1 MNDKPDRMPNVPPF
15 VKFVASAVPMVFD
28 NSLSYYEALCALWKY
43 IQGMTDVINN
53 NATLEEEYIEKFNE
67 LKTFVDEYFDNLDVQ
82 EEINNKLDEMA
93 EDGTLQEIITTYIQ
107 SNVAWTFDTVADMQ
121 ASTNLVDGSFAQT
134 LGFNSLGDGGA
145 AIYKITD
152 TGTVDNLNTFAVGS
166 LYATAVNNGV
176 KKISLAQ
183 LEQVG
188 TGVYTLGKVR
198 VNSAVQLPRV
208 QNRGITIVNTTFELN
223 TPVLFPAY
231 DPESYFVLPN
241 FIGCTFTNAYSG
253 RVLIASGGDNIVA
266 SKITGCNF
274 INVDMASGNMY
285 LQDFNFAE
293 CYIQSYQAFLENNS
307 TVQARFVN
315 CSAESECKQIVK
327 TTRFAG
333 YFSGTYEGNE
343 ASNYY
348 FVEAKYGDITLQ
360 NAWIEGTKFLTLIG
374 GTTDLESSIINLNGS
389 NIVASQAEM
398 FHFDNASK
406 VNLFINGTRWSAYNA
421 SSRLT
426 NTLPSSFN
434 SIIGSF
440 ISSNAPT
447 YNYPIGGESIL
458 DKQYATE
465 EMVNNLENKRFIQQF
480 ILLSND
486 VISSGGYNLTLPVG
500 NYLMIWAKGAD
511 DVPASTDQI
520 VAIVSGS
527 DKNNSTLTNIIEIN
541 KGSGAYIGHTTF
553 TATKANA
560 TDTTYTLNILPDSG
574 YAHSGNISLIKIY

>member
-82 EEINNKLDEMA
+82 EEINNKLDQMA

-121 ASTNLVDGSFAQT
+121 AATNLVNGSFAQT
-134 LGFNSLGDGGA
+134 LGFNAIGDGGGSL
-145 AIYKITD
+145 YKITD
-152 TGTVDNLNTFAVGS
+152 TGVVDNLNTFAVGS
-166 LYATAVNNGV
+166 LYATAVNNGI
-176 KKISLAQ
+176 KKISLAE
-183 LEQVG
+183 LAQVNN
-188 TGVYTLGKVR
+188 GVFTLGEVT
-198 VNSAVQLPRV
+198 VDSAVQLPRQ
-208 QNRGITIVNTTFELN
+208 QNRGITIVGTKFNINTS
-223 TPVLFPAY
+223 VLFPSY
-231 DPESYFVLPN
+231 DASYFTLPN
-241 FIGCTFTNAYSG
+241 FIGCTFTNATDG
-253 RVLIASGGDNIVA
+253 RVLITSGSSNTVA

-274 INVDMASGNMY
+274 INVDMVSDGGY
-285 LQDFNFAE
+285 VQDFNFAE
-293 CYIQSYQAFLENNS
+293 CYIQSYDKFLESSS

-327 TTRFAG
+327 SNRLVG

-343 ASNYY
+343 SSNYY
-348 FVEAKYGDITLQ
+348 FVDVKYGDITLD
-360 NAWIEGTKFLTLIG
+360 NAWLEGTKFLTLSG
-374 GTTDLESSIINLNGS
+374 GTAASENTVINLNGS

-398 FHFDNASK
+398 FHFEDASK
-406 VNLFINGTRWSAYNA
+406 VNLYINGTRWSAYDTN
-421 SSRLT
+421 SRIT

-440 ISSNAPT
+440 ISSTAPT
-447 YNYPIGGESIL
+447 YNYPIGGQSIL
-458 DKQYATE
+458 AKQYATE

-486 VISSGGYNLTLPVG
+486 VISSGGYNVTIPVG
-500 NYLMIWAKGAD
+500 NYIMVWARGAD
-511 DVPASTDQI
+511 DVPMSTEQY
-520 VAIVSGS
+520 VALISGS
-527 DKNNSTLTNIIEIN
+527 DKTNSTSTNIIDIA
-541 KGSGAYIGHTTF
+541 KGTGPYVTHTTF
-553 TATKANA
+553 TATKASA
-560 TDTTYTLNILPDSG
+560 SDTTFTLKLLPDSG
-574 YAHSGNISLIKIY
+574 YAYSGNLSLIKIY